1 MTKPA
6 LSRAALGRAL
16 AEARAAAGLSQDA
29 VGRLTG
35 LGQTAVSRIE
45 SGQRRVDAVELV
57 QITEHLGVDVAELL
71 TAAKNGSGDIHGD
84 GGTRPAPSDGVTAL
98 VGQNDGA
105 VAAALGWVPAFVARL
120 EELEGMGLDG

>member
-57 QITEHLGVDVAELL
+57 HITEHLGVDVAELL
-71 TAAKNGSGDIHGD
+71 AAARNGSGDVHS
-84 GGTRPAPSDGVTAL
+84 GGGPRPVPSDGVAAL
-98 VGQNDGA
+98 LGHNDGA
-105 VAAALGWVPAFVARL
+105 VAAALGWVPAFLSRL
-120 EELEGMGLDG
+120 EELEGLGLDG